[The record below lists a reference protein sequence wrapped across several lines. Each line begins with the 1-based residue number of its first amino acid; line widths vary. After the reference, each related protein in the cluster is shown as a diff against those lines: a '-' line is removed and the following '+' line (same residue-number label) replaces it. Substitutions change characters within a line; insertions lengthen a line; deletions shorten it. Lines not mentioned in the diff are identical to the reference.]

1 MVSTKKALH
10 NHNRNQRHP
19 YACVDEKFAE
29 INDIS
34 YSLPSLLGSS
44 AKQIQVKE
52 QSEQGDADAGV
63 TPHTGPVED
72 VSIEQD
78 SPARQTHDAQVMVN
92 LGTEAFSEKT
102 REVASGP
109 TVSRD
114 AARVDKRPSPE
125 EGLKGKGLPALKP
138 GHKLFFMVVY
148 LAPGDYHRFHSPTAW
163 VVERRRHFT
172 GECSRVVKASRLR
185 SADGLVSR

>member
-1 MVSTKKALH
+1 
-10 NHNRNQRHP
+10 
-19 YACVDEKFAE
+19 
-29 INDIS
+29 
-34 YSLPSLLGSS
+34 
-44 AKQIQVKE
+44 
-52 QSEQGDADAGV
+52 
-63 TPHTGPVED
+63 
-72 VSIEQD
+72 
-78 SPARQTHDAQVMVN
+78 MVN
-92 LGTEAFSEKT
+92 LGSEAFSDKT
-102 REVASGP
+102 SEVASGP

-172 GECSRVVKASRLR
+172 GECFQHFARRHLTTLMGGVAGDLFSVSPFIANRLKDLFVLNERVACE
-185 SADGLVSR
+185 